1 MAHIKLSKKQ
11 TDFQLNADQLLPI
24 LMRIILN
31 SNLDNCL
38 ANKLF
43 MEHFVL
49 INCFSN
55 EIGFNFIN
63 FVAVL
68 ENVKEIKVDEEGVFM
83 VKGKRKISSFL
94 SHLDQDFFI
103 KRVRKKKQKEEGMC
117 KPPVTAY
124 TKQYADHFA

>member
-1 MAHIKLSKKQ
+1 
-11 TDFQLNADQLLPI
+11 
-24 LMRIILN
+24 
-31 SNLDNCL
+31 
-38 ANKLF
+38 

-83 VKGKRKISSFL
+83 VKGEAEDK
-94 SHLDQDFFI
+94 
-103 KRVRKKKQKEEGMC
+103 
-117 KPPVTAY
+117 
-124 TKQYADHFA
+124 